1 MARST
6 VKPLLAALG
15 VVLLVLGFAPRASD
29 FVYWANFDG
38 RARRRGMVSWM
49 IRRASLMAA
58 LSAASFLLFGGEA
71 FAGTLTVGQDFEA
84 GNVICGSQTDLQTSV
99 SSGNSYTVAAA
110 GVITS
115 WSFHNGIDALPG
127 LKLKVARPQ
136 SGGGYVF
143 VGEAEAGTQNL
154 HALNTYPANI
164 PVQPGDIIGIFVGSP
179 FGHCGTFTSNSGDT
193 FDQFT
198 GNPPLNTP
206 VSPDTSGSLVRYP
219 VSATVTTPDA
229 VPTPPPP
236 SNTGQRA
243 AAVKKCKK
251 KFKGKAKARKRKK
264 CVNKA
269 KLLPL

>member
-1 MARST
+1 MTRRPRFLNRLTFLVS
-6 VKPLLAALG
+6 LAAVALAANASPAAGSVTVGQLG
-15 VVLLVLGFAPRASD
+15 DPNAG
-29 FVYWANFDG
+29 
-38 RARRRGMVSWM
+38 
-49 IRRASLMAA
+49 I
-58 LSAASFLLFGGEA
+58 
-71 FAGTLTVGQDFEA
+71 AGTSTVGQDFEA

-99 SSGNSYTVAAA
+99 SSGNSYTVSAA

-136 SGGGYVF
+136 SGGGNVF
-143 VGEAEAGTQNL
+143 VGEATAGTQNL
-154 HALNTYPANI
+154 HALNTFPANI

-193 FDQFT
+193 FDQFS
-198 GNPPLNTP
+198 GDPPLDTP

-219 VSATVTTPDA
+219 VSATVSTPDTVA
-229 VPTPPPP
+229 TPPPP

-251 KFKGKAKARKRKK
+251 KFKGKANARKRNK
-264 CVNKA
+264 CIKKA
-269 KLLPL
+269 KLLPI